1 MKSKILWIVATVF
14 LVLMLAVAFVPPTMM
29 QDVDRAHIV
38 FMLSVWTMIFGI
50 MARIEDI
57 SDACKALNE
66 LWLKTN
72 HKASQANAKLF
83 LHEYNP
89 KPHED
94 SDLAR
99 VNTPYG
105 FDVGQI
111 EDDFIMNRHSVRLIK
126 RKRNTISDI
135 SAKVRQE
142 AREALQEN
150 ESKRSCEWFCNF
162 EDDLK

>member
-57 SDACKALNE
+57 SDACKELNE

-83 LHEYNP
+83 LHEWNP

-94 SDLAR
+94 SNLVR
-99 VNTPYG
+99 VDELYS
-105 FDVGQI
+105 FEVGYVD
-111 EDDFIMNRHSVRLIK
+111 DDFTMNRQSIKLLK
-126 RKRNTISDI
+126 RKRKIRSDI
-135 SAKVRQE
+135 PAKVRQE
-142 AREALQEN
+142 AREALQKDEFKW
-150 ESKRSCEWFCNF
+150 SREWFCNL